1 MTRFWQGSY
10 TKVNRIWFELSRN
23 ECQCPSSIQEI
34 FFKQKMFLYHGGL
47 SDTRRENGVLLN
59 PLQEIIEIEGWVLLT
74 FFFVYTIS

>member
-1 MTRFWQGSY
+1 
-10 TKVNRIWFELSRN
+10 
-23 ECQCPSSIQEI
+23 
-34 FFKQKMFLYHGGL
+34 MFLYHGGL